1 MYSVRTLAFDGV
13 TVLVYIAKPV
23 MCLSTVQCTTPS
35 GGGGGRVNG
44 LMLVVS
50 ERLTG
55 GYGDC
60 TKVIEIIDHDY
71 VICDSVTRLKNEL
84 DRTVVLLQTF
94 IVTVMRIRIC
104 SDHT

>member
-23 MCLSTVQCTTPS
+23 MCLRTVQCTTPS
-35 GGGGGRVNG
+35 GGGGGNG

-71 VICDSVTRLKNEL
+71 VICDSVTRLTNEL
-84 DRTVVLLQTF
+84 DHT
-94 IVTVMRIRIC
+94 IVGH
-104 SDHT
+104 S